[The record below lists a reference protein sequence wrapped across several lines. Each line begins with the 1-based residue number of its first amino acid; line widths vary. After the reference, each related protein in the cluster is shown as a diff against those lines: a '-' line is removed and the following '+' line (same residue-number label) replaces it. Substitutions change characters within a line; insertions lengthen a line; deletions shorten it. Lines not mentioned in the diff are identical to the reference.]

1 MVKKDTNK
9 SYSWVGFGNIFFLT
23 VILFSVIVTPAKADP
38 PNPNQGE
45 CFSYAYTESGD
56 HIFLIDSNKSVFG
69 DYVTIKHNCDYIEV
83 LVNGNFTAFT
93 EENKLIIP
101 LDFGLQNITILSN
114 NYSYSVTNLTVFP
127 DRLAW
132 EYEYNQW
139 MGGDYSLQEFIELSK
154 AQARENTA
162 SIISIIIVF
171 SLVTFV
177 YWNLINSYIDRNYCE
192 EVIS

>member
-9 SYSWVGFGNIFFLT
+9 SYSWVGFGNIFLIT
-23 VILFSVIVTPAKADP
+23 VYLLSVIVTTAKADP
-38 PNPNQGE
+38 PNPDVGD
-45 CFSYAYTESGD
+45 CFSYGYTESGD

-69 DYVTIKHNCDYIEV
+69 DYLTIKHNCDYIEV
-83 LVNGNFTAFT
+83 LVNGNFTAYT

-101 LDFGLQNITILSN
+101 VDFGLQNITILSN

-127 DRLAW
+127 DRLTW

-139 MGGDYSLQEFIELSK
+139 MTGDYTLEQFIELSK
-154 AQARENTA
+154 AQTRENTA
-162 SIISIIIVF
+162 SIVSIIIVF